1 MESNR
6 VSASNVS
13 SSYKPLESGAPAE
26 WEPRSYKAGD
36 KVQKDGRVYTAKW
49 YAEATHKPG
58 AEGWQGEPWQ
68 DDGEC
73 E

>member
-6 VSASNVS
+6 VGTSNVS
-13 SSYKPLESGAPAE
+13 SSYNTLKSSASTE

-49 YAEATHKPG
+49 YAEASHTPG
-58 AEGWQGEPWQ
+58 AEGWQGEPWR
-68 DDGEC
+68 DDGVC